1 MTGAVLGR
9 RWFRDHRRGLI
20 GWSLGVV
27 LLISAQLAAY
37 PSVRDSGGYEDLL
50 KQYPEALKAVF
61 GITGGASL
69 ASPAGYL
76 QAEMFGFML
85 PMLLVIYALILATDA
100 IAGEEERHLLDLVLA
115 QPVRRSRVVLE
126 RAGTIAAMSAA
137 VGVAAWVALMTVGAA
152 VGLGLGAG
160 RLAGAVVLVVAL
172 SWAMGAVGLLA
183 GCVTGHRGLSAGIG
197 GAVAVGGFLLES
209 LAPLS
214 TAIERFRWLSP
225 FHYAMGGRALERG
238 LRWADLAALVGLSLV
253 LVAGSA
259 WALDRRDVEG

>member
-1 MTGAVLGR
+1 MQKVHLSPRQCPTPWVIHG
-9 RWFRDHRRGLI
+9 I
-20 GWSLGVV
+20 MNTT
-27 LLISAQLAAY
+27 
-37 PSVRDSGGYEDLL
+37 P
-50 KQYPEALKAVF
+50 
-61 GITGGASL
+61 ITGL
-69 ASPAGYL
+69 
-76 QAEMFGFML
+76 F
-85 PMLLVIYALILATDA
+85 
-100 IAGEEERHLLDLVLA
+100 VL
-115 QPVRRSRVVLE
+115 S
-126 RAGTIAAMSAA
+126 M
-137 VGVAAWVALMTVGAA
+137 
-152 VGLGLGAG
+152 
-160 RLAGAVVLVVAL
+160 LAGAVVLVVAL

-259 WALDRRDVEG
+259 WALERRDVEG